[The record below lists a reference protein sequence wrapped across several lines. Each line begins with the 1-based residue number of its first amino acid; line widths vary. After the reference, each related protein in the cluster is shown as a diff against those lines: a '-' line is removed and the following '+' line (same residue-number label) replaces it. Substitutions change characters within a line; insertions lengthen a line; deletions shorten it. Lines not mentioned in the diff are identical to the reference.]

1 MSDGTIKLIL
11 LLMQP
16 DINNIEKQIIYQLPM
31 FHKGKK
37 DHKF

>member
-1 MSDGTIKLIL
+1 
-11 LLMQP
+11 MQP

-37 DHKF
+37 GSQILVFN